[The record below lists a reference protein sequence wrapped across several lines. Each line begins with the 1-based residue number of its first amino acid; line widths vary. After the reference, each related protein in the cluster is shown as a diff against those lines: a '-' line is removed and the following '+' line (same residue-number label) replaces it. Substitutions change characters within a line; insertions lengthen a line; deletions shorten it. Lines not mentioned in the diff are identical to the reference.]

1 MFFRKIL
8 LGLLVVG
15 MFLSFFSIG
24 VLAVYPEKDI
34 TLFVHVSPGGTTD
47 LTARTIAKHMEKR
60 LGVNIVL
67 KYLPGA
73 GGSIAYTALAL
84 SPPDGYTMGTTNTMS
99 FVTNEINTE
108 GLAYTLKD
116 SFTPIAQVVF
126 DPSGIV
132 VPADSPFK
140 TLDDLIKAA
149 KENPGTISWGGTMLG
164 GAHHIHALILERE
177 AGIKLNYIPFDG
189 LSEIKTAIL
198 GGHIDVGA
206 SGMSGWTELI
216 NEGKLRSL
224 AFAGINRIPLLPD
237 VPTYTELGY
246 AVQTGSNRGYS
257 VASGTPKEIVD
268 LLTNTIKE
276 VLESPEFL
284 AEAEKLGIAHTL
296 DYLSGADYYAYLI
309 KLQGNMREFL
319 KTSD

>member
-8 LGLLVVG
+8 LWLLVVV
-15 MFLSFFSIG
+15 MFLSLFSVG
-24 VLAVYPEKDI
+24 VLAKYPDRTI
-34 TLFVHVSPGGTTD
+34 TLFNHTSAGGTTGMMAE
-47 LTARTIAKHMEKR
+47 LVAKHMEKR
-60 LGVNIVL
+60 LGVNVVVR
-67 KYLPGA
+67 YLPGA

-132 VPADSPFK
+132 VPVDSPFK
-140 TLDDLIKAA
+140 NLDDLIKAA

-216 NEGKLRSL
+216 NEGKLRCL
-224 AFAGINRIPLLPD
+224 AFAGINRIALLPD

-284 AEAEKLGIAHTL
+284 AEAETLGMAHTL
-296 DYLSGADYYAYLI
+296 DYLSGTDYHAYLL
-309 KLQGNMREFL
+309 KLQVNMREFL
-319 KTSD
+319 KK

>member
-1 MFFRKIL
+1 MFFRKML
-8 LGLLVVG
+8 LLLLIVG
-15 MFLSFFSIG
+15 MFLSLFSIG
-24 VLAVYPEKDI
+24 VLAKYPDRTI
-34 TLFVHVSPGGTTD
+34 TLFNHTSAGGTTGMMAE
-47 LTARTIAKHMEKR
+47 LVAKHMEKR
-60 LGVNIVL
+60 LGVNVVVR
-67 KYLPGA
+67 YLPGA

-126 DPSGIV
+126 DPSGCV

-189 LSEIKTAIL
+189 LSEIKTALL

-216 NEGKLRSL
+216 NEGKLRCL
-224 AFAGINRIPLLPD
+224 AFAGINRIALLPD

-284 AEAEKLGIAHTL
+284 AEAETLGMAHTL
-296 DYLSGADYYAYLI
+296 DYLSGADYYAYLL
-309 KLQGNMREFL
+309 KLQVNMREFL
-319 KTSD
+319 KK

>member
-8 LGLLVVG
+8 LWLLVVV
-15 MFLSFFSIG
+15 MFLSLFSVG
-24 VLAVYPEKDI
+24 VLAKYPDRTI
-34 TLFVHVSPGGTTD
+34 TLFNHTSAGGTTGMMAE
-47 LTARTIAKHMEKR
+47 LVAKHMEKR
-60 LGVNIVL
+60 LGVNVIVR
-67 KYLPGA
+67 YLPGA

-216 NEGKLRSL
+216 NEGKLRCL
-224 AFAGINRIPLLPD
+224 AFAGINRIALLPD

-284 AEAEKLGIAHTL
+284 AEAETLGLAHTL
-296 DYLSGADYYAYLI
+296 DYLSGADYYAYLL
-309 KLQGNMREFL
+309 KLQVNMREFL
-319 KTSD
+319 KK

>member
-8 LGLLVVG
+8 LWLLVVV
-15 MFLSFFSIG
+15 MFLSLFSVG
-24 VLAVYPEKDI
+24 VLAKYPDRTI
-34 TLFVHVSPGGTTD
+34 TLFNHTSAGGTTGMMAE
-47 LTARTIAKHMEKR
+47 LVAKHMEKR
-60 LGVNIVL
+60 LGVNVIVR
-67 KYLPGA
+67 YLPGA

-132 VPADSPFK
+132 VPVDSPFK
-140 TLDDLIKAA
+140 NLDDLIKAA

-216 NEGKLRSL
+216 NEGKLRCL
-224 AFAGINRIPLLPD
+224 AFAGINRIALLPD

-284 AEAEKLGIAHTL
+284 AEAEKLGLAHTL
-296 DYLSGADYYAYLI
+296 DYLSGTDYHAYLL
-309 KLQGNMREFL
+309 KLQVNMREFL
-319 KTSD
+319 KK

>member
-8 LGLLVVG
+8 LWLLVVV
-15 MFLSFFSIG
+15 MFLSLFSVG
-24 VLAVYPEKDI
+24 VLAKYPDRTI
-34 TLFVHVSPGGTTD
+34 TLFNHTSAGGTTGMMAE
-47 LTARTIAKHMEKR
+47 LVAKHMEKR
-60 LGVNIVL
+60 LGVNVVVR
-67 KYLPGA
+67 YLPGA

-126 DPSGIV
+126 DPSGCV

-216 NEGKLRSL
+216 NEGKLRCL
-224 AFAGINRIPLLPD
+224 AFAGINRIALLPD

-284 AEAEKLGIAHTL
+284 AEAETLGMAHTL
-296 DYLSGADYYAYLI
+296 DYLSGTDYHAYLL
-309 KLQGNMREFL
+309 KLQVNMREFL
-319 KTSD
+319 KK

>member
-8 LGLLVVG
+8 LWLLVVV
-15 MFLSFFSIG
+15 MFLSLFSVG
-24 VLAVYPEKDI
+24 VLAKYPDRTI
-34 TLFVHVSPGGTTD
+34 TLFNHTSAGGTTGMMAE
-47 LTARTIAKHMEKR
+47 LVAKHMEKR
-60 LGVNIVL
+60 LGVNVIVR
-67 KYLPGA
+67 YLPGA

-216 NEGKLRSL
+216 NEGKLRCL
-224 AFAGINRIPLLPD
+224 AFAGINRIALLPD

-284 AEAEKLGIAHTL
+284 AEAETLGMAHTL
-296 DYLSGADYYAYLI
+296 DYLSGTDYHAYLL
-309 KLQGNMREFL
+309 KLQVNMREFL
-319 KTSD
+319 KK

>member
-1 MFFRKIL
+1 MFFRKML
-8 LGLLVVG
+8 LLLLIVG
-15 MFLSFFSIG
+15 MFLSLFSIG
-24 VLAVYPEKDI
+24 VLAKYPDRTI
-34 TLFVHVSPGGTTD
+34 TLFNHTSAGGTTGMMAE
-47 LTARTIAKHMEKR
+47 LVAKHMEKR
-60 LGVNIVL
+60 LGVNVVVR
-67 KYLPGA
+67 YLPGA

-99 FVTNEINTE
+99 FVTNEITTE

-126 DPSGIV
+126 DPSGCV

-189 LSEIKTAIL
+189 LSEIKTALL

-284 AEAEKLGIAHTL
+284 AEAEKLGLAHTL
-296 DYLSGADYYAYLI
+296 DYLSGADYYAYLL

-319 KTSD
+319 KK